1 MKILGNEIKPGMI
14 IEHKNDLWSVLKT
27 QHVKPGKG
35 GAFNQVELKSMKKG
49 TKLNERFR
57 SSDTVERTILD
68 DKKFNFLYED
78 EKNCHFMD
86 QTNFEQIQVNKSLL
100 GEKSKLLKEN
110 VEVNVQFYDDQ
121 PLSVDL
127 PSSVE
132 LKIEST
138 EAAIKG
144 QTASS
149 SYKPATLENGIKIMV
164 PPFINSDDT
173 IVLDTRTLEY
183 KKKLNKWNFHQ
194 QT

>member
-14 IEHKNDLWSVLKT
+14 IEHKDDLWSVLKT

-35 GAFNQVELKSMKKG
+35 GAFNQVELKGIKKG

-57 SSDTVERTILD
+57 SSDTVERAILD
-68 DKKFNFLYED
+68 EKKFSFLYED
-78 EKNCHFMD
+78 ENNCHFMD
-86 QTNFEQIQVNKSLL
+86 QTNFEQIQINKKLI

-110 VEVNVQFYDDQ
+110 MEVNLHFQEDE

-132 LKIEST
+132 LKIET
-138 EAAIKG
+138 TDAAIKG

-164 PPFINSDDT
+164 PPFINADDK

-183 KKKLNKWNFHQ
+183 LKKVK
-194 QT
+194 

>member
-1 MKILGNEIKPGMI
+1 MKILGNEIKSGMI

-35 GAFNQVELKSMKKG
+35 GAFNQVELKSVKKG

-57 SSDTVERTILD
+57 SSDSVERAILD

-86 QTNFEQIQVNKSLL
+86 QNNFEQIQVNKVLL

-110 VEVNVQFYDDQ
+110 MEVNVQFHDEEA
-121 PLSVDL
+121 LSVDL
-127 PSSVE
+127 PSSIE
-132 LKIEST
+132 LKIENT
-138 EAAIKG
+138 DAAIKG

-164 PPFINSDDT
+164 PPFINSDDK

-183 KKKLNKWNFHQ
+183 IKKVK
-194 QT
+194 

>member
-14 IEHKNDLWSVLKT
+14 IEHKDNLWSVLKT

-35 GAFNQVELKSMKKG
+35 GAFNQVELKSIKKG

-57 SSDTVERTILD
+57 SSDTVERAVLD
-68 DKKFNFLYED
+68 EKKFSFLYED
-78 EKNCHFMD
+78 ENNCHFMD
-86 QTNFEQIQVNKSLL
+86 QTNFEQIQINKKLI
-100 GEKSKLLKEN
+100 GEKSKLFKEN
-110 VEVNVQFYDDQ
+110 MEVNLKFHEDE

-132 LKIEST
+132 LKIET
-138 EAAIKG
+138 TDAAIKG

-164 PPFINSDDT
+164 PPFINADDK

-183 KKKLNKWNFHQ
+183 LKKVK
-194 QT
+194 

>member
-14 IEHKNDLWSVLKT
+14 IEHNNDLWSVLKA

-35 GAFNQVELKSMKKG
+35 GAFNQVELKSVKKG

-57 SSDTVERTILD
+57 SSDSVERAILD
-68 DKKFNFLYED
+68 DKKFSFLYED
-78 EKNCHFMD
+78 EKYCHFMD
-86 QTNFEQIQVNKSLL
+86 QTNFEQIQINKSLL

-110 VEVNVQFYDDQ
+110 MEVNVQFYDDQ
-121 PLSVDL
+121 PLSVEL

-132 LKIEST
+132 LKIAST
-138 EAAIKG
+138 DAAIKG

-164 PPFINSDDT
+164 PPFINSDDII
-173 IVLDTRTLEY
+173 IVDTRTLEY
-183 KKKLNKWNFHQ
+183 MKKIK
-194 QT
+194 